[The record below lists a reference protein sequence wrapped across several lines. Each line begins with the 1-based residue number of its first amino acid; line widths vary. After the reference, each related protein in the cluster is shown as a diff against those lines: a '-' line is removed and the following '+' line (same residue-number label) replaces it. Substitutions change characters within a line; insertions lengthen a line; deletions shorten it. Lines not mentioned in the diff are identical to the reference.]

1 MDFITKLSA
10 IQAELKAPK
19 SQYNKFG
26 GYAYRKAEDILEA
39 LKPLLSKYG
48 CALICT
54 DELVHEG
61 ERYYIRAR
69 ASLRDTEGN
78 GEISAFAYA
87 REEQEKKGMDGSQVT
102 GASSSYAR
110 KYALNGLF
118 CIDDTAD
125 SDTTNQGGAM
135 APETPVEKPK
145 TTRTKKTSTKE
156 EKAPQAPVSEPA
168 KKVVTDQ
175 NIKKIVDWVCAVPEG
190 EQRDA
195 RIKKAEDS
203 YEWPGNLYEAFLT
216 MVAFTE

>member
-1 MDFITKLSA
+1 MDFIKKLSA

-87 REEQEKKGMDGSQVT
+87 REEPEKKGMDGSQVT

-125 SDTTNQGGAM
+125 SDTTNQGGATP
-135 APETPVEKPK
+135 AETPAESPK
-145 TTRTKKTSTKE
+145 TTRTKKTSAAP
-156 EKAPQAPVSEPA
+156 EKQGVP
-168 KKVVTDQ
+168 KKTLITDK
-175 NIKKIVDWVCAVPEG
+175 NIKQVVDWVCQVPEG

-195 RIKKAEDS
+195 RVKKAEQA
-203 YEWPGNLYEAFLT
+203 YEWPGELLDAFLT
-216 MVAFTE
+216 MVDISK